1 MADLTTVLVW
11 DFPVR
16 VFHLLLPISFFGAWL
31 TAETDGYEMLHYAFG
46 YTAGLLVVFRIIW
59 GVIGSK
65 YSRFSNFIKGPK
77 GIYHHVVNMM
87 KCKFDEPY
95 LGHNPLGAVVM
106 LGLMLLTLATVAT
119 GYLNLSE
126 ILGEPSEEL
135 HEGIASIM
143 MTVVVVH
150 FLAAIMMSFIQK
162 ENLPRAMVTGRKT
175 SSNQSLA
182 IKSSHLIVGLLLLAI
197 AGYFFW
203 SVLNGALPQLTPY
216 S

>member
-1 MADLTTVLVW
+1 MADLKTVLVW

-31 TAETDGYEMLHYAFG
+31 TVETDRYEMLHYAFG

-65 YSRFSNFIKGPK
+65 YARFSNFIKGPK

-87 KCKFDEPY
+87 KFKFDEPY

-106 LGLMLLTLATVAT
+106 VGLMLLTLATVAT

-126 ILGEPSEEL
+126 ILGESSEEL

-143 MTVVVVH
+143 MTVVIVH
-150 FLAAIMMSFIQK
+150 ILAAIMMSLIQK

-203 SVLNGALPQLTPY
+203 SVLIGALPQLTPD